1 MGAGWDQSLVNSKD
15 GFCFRFAHRSEEIM
29 TPARSL
35 PVIFATILGI
45 AIGILLGAGT
55 GGSSIFFKLY
65 RK

>member
-1 MGAGWDQSLVNSKD
+1 
-15 GFCFRFAHRSEEIM
+15 M

-45 AIGILLGAGT
+45 AVSVLLGAVT
-55 GGSSIFFKLY
+55 GGSRLVSAAHAQSDHAGTRSSSIFFKLC